1 MSRKEL
7 SIKIDY
13 LSIVFENYTAEECIY
28 EIIGL
33 PFIYF
38 QVQEARI
45 KHQDYTSLYQFGT
58 IKIYGDRKR
67 SLANPEGKGCYLVL
81 TGSGC
86 DDYYSY
92 LCTIKHS
99 YSDFFRRCQKK
110 AETNYYHLT
119 RVDVA
124 IDDRNEIPYFTIEQ
138 IKKKCLQEE
147 FVSKSRS
154 YRFYDKDK
162 ERCRKQGIP
171 YEEMESWKTY
181 L

>member
-1 MSRKEL
+1 MSVTVQIWGVRGGNCKIRRKEL

-33 PFIYF
+33 PFICF

-67 SLANPEGKGCYLVL
+67 SPTNPEGKGCYLVL

-92 LCTIKHS
+92 LCTMKHS

-110 AETNYYHLT
+110 AGTNHYHLT
-119 RVDVA
+119 RLDVA

-138 IKKKCLQEE
+138 IKRSSYLRAGATDLQKA
-147 FVSKSRS
+147 VLR
-154 YRFYDKDK
+154 
-162 ERCRKQGIP
+162 
-171 YEEMESWKTY
+171 MEQPRPCT
-181 L
+181 